1 MTKTYKAKR
10 TKGFIFLMICML
22 LMPILLYFAGTEMIS
37 KNPWGMLPLLSPL
50 VLIVWL
56 YIDTGYK
63 VVEDKLYY
71 RSAFLRG
78 NIPIDKIQKI
88 TKGKTLWSGTKP
100 ALAGKGLIIVYNK
113 YDEIYIAP
121 VSNDELIADLLSINP
136 AIQIISP

>member
-1 MTKTYKAKR
+1 MIKTYKAKK
-10 TKGFIFLMICML
+10 TKGFLFLMICML
-22 LMPILLYFAGTEMIS
+22 LMPVLVYFAAKEVLQT
-37 KNPWGMLPLLSPL
+37 NPWIMLPLLAPL

-56 YIDTGYK
+56 YFDTSYK
-63 VVEDKLYY
+63 IVENNLHY

-78 NIPIDKIQKI
+78 NIPIESIQKI

-100 ALAGKGLIIVYNK
+100 ALAGKGLIIGYNK

-136 AIQIISP
+136 AIQIITT